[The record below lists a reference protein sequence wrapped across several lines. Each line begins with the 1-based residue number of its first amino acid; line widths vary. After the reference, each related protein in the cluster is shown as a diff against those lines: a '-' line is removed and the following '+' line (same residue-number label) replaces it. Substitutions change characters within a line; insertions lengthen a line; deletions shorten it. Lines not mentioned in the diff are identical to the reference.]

1 MTTPLRALSA
11 AICLF
16 GTACDTYG
24 QVDASPQIERPTAD
38 EGSTSGSS
46 SSGEVDGGTSSSET
60 SHEAGTSTTS
70 GAGGADF
77 TTSGD
82 LPEMG
87 TTWPAASMDGGGGG
101 DEPDT
106 TSTTGGEPT
115 CTAASCPVAEL
126 HGCTGDCDPCDTWA
140 ISWVPVPDTLVYLVR
155 YSFAV
160 PAPNEGDDIYG
171 VADGAFRVTAP
182 PGEPSTFPWA
192 EEDGRLVVTCDR
204 LTSGCP
210 ATYALLKVEVVG
222 CVGDPQYPALA
233 ATCGAG
239 VLLDGV
245 EFPTGT
251 CDPDPDTSSTGG

>member
-16 GTACDTYG
+16 GTACDTYA
-24 QVDASPQIERPTAD
+24 QVDASTPIEQPTPGEVD
-38 EGSTSGSS
+38 TSGTS
-46 SSGEVDGGTSSSET
+46 SSGEVDGGTSSSAT
-60 SHEAGTSTTS
+60 GHEAGTSTN
-70 GAGGADF
+70 GAGGSGF

-87 TTWPAASMDGGGGG
+87 TTWPAASMDGGN
-101 DEPDT
+101 DPDT
-106 TSTTGGEPT
+106 TTTTEGEPT
-115 CTAASCPVAEL
+115 CTAASCPVEEL
-126 HGCTGDCDPCDTWA
+126 HGCTDCDPCDEWA
-140 ISWVPVPDTLVYLVR
+140 ISWVPMPDVFVYLIR

-160 PAPNEGDDIYG
+160 PTPNEGDDIYG
-171 VADGAFRVTAP
+171 VTDGSFRVTAP
-182 PGEPSTFPWA
+182 PGEPSTYPWA
-192 EEDGRLVVTCDR
+192 EEDGRIVVTCDR

-233 ATCGAG
+233 ATCGSG

-251 CDPDPDTSSTGG
+251 CDPDLGTTSSTGG